1 MTHFLKLV
9 ADDLYNRYNG
19 NFERMAIVFP
29 NKRASLFFNEY
40 LLQKIGDKAIWSPA
54 YITISELFEQSS
66 DSVVADPILL
76 VSKLYRE
83 YVKHTGSN
91 DTLDNFYYW
100 GEMLVKDFD
109 DVDKNLAPA
118 DKLFANIKDLRELGT
133 AKDILDEEQK
143 DAIKRFF
150 TNFCPEKESPI
161 KEKFTKIWEVLYPIY
176 LSFKESL
183 KKEGL
188 AYEGMLYR
196 DVIENSEGMSFTY
209 QKYAFVGFNALNG
222 VENKLFDIL
231 KRERET
237 QKINAQ

>member
-76 VSKLYRE
+76 VSRLYKE

-91 DTLDNFYYW
+91 DTLDSFYYW
-100 GEMLVKDFD
+100 GEMLIKDFNEI
-109 DVDKNLAPA
+109 DKNMVDAA
-118 DKLFANIKDLRELGT
+118 KLFANLKELREMGS
-133 AKDILDEEQK
+133 AADILDDTQRESIQQ
-143 DAIKRFF
+143 FF
-150 TNFCPEKESPI
+150 TNFKPEEES
-161 KEKFTKIWEVLYPIY
+161 EV
-176 LSFKESL
+176 
-183 KKEGL
+183 
-188 AYEGMLYR
+188 
-196 DVIENSEGMSFTY
+196 
-209 QKYAFVGFNALNG
+209 
-222 VENKLFDIL
+222 
-231 KRERET
+231 KRRFR
-237 QKINAQ
+237 KRFCV